1 MRWDSIAT
9 GLLLGLLAPLLGFAA
24 YGGIYVTAIRPHHDF
39 HWFVHELFLGTDE
52 YRTRIVSLSL
62 IADAFLFF
70 AFDRFGMHRAMRGV
84 IFAMIAYAAYI
95 VPSIVLDQL
104 HRLGWL

>member
-1 MRWDSIAT
+1 MRWDSVAT
-9 GLLLGLLAPLLGFAA
+9 GFLLGLLAPLLGFAA

-39 HWFVHELFLGTDE
+39 AWFVNELFLGTGE

-70 AFDRFGMHRAMRGV
+70 AFDRRCMYRAMRGV
-84 IFAMIAYAAYI
+84 ILAMIAYGAYI
-95 VPSIVLDQL
+95 V
-104 HRLGWL
+104 